1 MSLKKLIMSI
11 KEVVEEMNKKDY
23 YEVLGVSKN
32 ATEAE
37 IKSAFRKL
45 AKQYHPDVSKEENA
59 EEKFKEI
66 QEAYAVLSDESK
78 RKQYDQF
85 GHAAFDGAG
94 GAGGFGGFDASGFDF
109 SDIFD
114 SIFGSGFGFGGSSQ
128 SSTRARSGN
137 DRLMRIKLSFEEAVF
152 GCEKEIKLEVNEKC
166 DECNGKGGFHEQ
178 TCPNCHGSGTVTV
191 EQRTLFGTFM
201 SKTTCSK
208 CNGRGKSYEKVCSS
222 CRGRGT
228 ILKNKTIAVNIP
240 SGVDTGN
247 RLRLSGKGEAGV
259 NGGANGDLYLEFVV
273 SDHEF
278 YKRDGNDIYLN
289 VPITITEAVLGCK
302 KEIPTIH
309 GNIKLSIPAGSNSGD
324 KQRIKGKGIE
334 NETTRSKGDMYI
346 ILEVRIPKKLSREQK
361 RLFESL
367 EDTDLDDNKIS
378 VFDRFTRNN
387 E

>member
-1 MSLKKLIMSI
+1 
-11 KEVVEEMNKKDY
+11 MNKKDY
-23 YEVLGVSKN
+23 YEVLGVSKD

-66 QEAYAVLSDESK
+66 QEAYAVLSDETK

-85 GHAAFDGAG
+85 GHAAFDGAQ

-114 SIFGSGFGFGGSSQ
+114 SIFGSGFGFGGNTQ
-128 SSTRARSGN
+128 RSTNRSRSGS

-152 GCEKEIKLEVNEKC
+152 GCEKDLKLEVNEEC
-166 DECNGKGGFHEQ
+166 DECDGKGGFNEES
-178 TCPNCHGSGTVTV
+178 CSACHGSGTVTT

-201 SKTTCSK
+201 SKTTCNK
-208 CNGRGKSYEKVCSS
+208 CNGTGKSFKKVCSK
-222 CRGRGT
+222 CHGNGR
-228 ILKNKTIAVNIP
+228 ILKTKVITVSIP

-247 RLRLSGKGEAGV
+247 RLKLSGKGEPGI

-273 SDHEF
+273 EEHDL

-289 VPITITEAVLGCK
+289 VPITVTEAVLGCK

-309 GNIKLSIPAGSNSGD
+309 GNIKLSIPAGSNNGD

-346 ILEVRIPKKLSREQK
+346 ILDVRIPKRLSREQK
-361 RLFESL
+361 KLFEDL
-367 EDTDLDDNKIS
+367 EETDLTDSKINE
-378 VFDRFTRNN
+378 FDRFTKNN